1 MGLEGAFKE
10 SIIMIVKN
18 HDIRKFLPKLK
29 DKDYFE
35 AIYLLN
41 EEATKAEREL
51 LKSNSRFGRETDCTP
66 EYVEGLKK
74 IICYLRYG
82 VKSRGFPKECIHL
95 LDCACA
101 QTSTK

>member
-1 MGLEGAFKE
+1 MGHEGAFKE

-51 LKSNSRFGRETDCTP
+51 LKSTNRSDREAVCTA
-66 EYVEGLKK
+66 EYVEALKDV
-74 IICYLRYG
+74 ISYLRYG
-82 VKSRGFPKECIHL
+82 VKSSLFTRECIHL
-95 LDCACA
+95 LDCACN
-101 QTSTK
+101 QTAWK